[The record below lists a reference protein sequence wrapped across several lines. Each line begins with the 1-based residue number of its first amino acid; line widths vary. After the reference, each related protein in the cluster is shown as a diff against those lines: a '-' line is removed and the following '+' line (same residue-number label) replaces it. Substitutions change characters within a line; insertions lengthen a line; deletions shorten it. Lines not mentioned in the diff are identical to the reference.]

1 MSIPQ
6 KKPYVS
12 VDEYLVLE
20 RAALDKSEYYAGEI
34 FTMAGASPAHS
45 LIVTN
50 VLGELRSLLRGNPC
64 GPYDSNLRI
73 EIPFTGLYT
82 YPDASVICGALELS
96 PKGNDMVTNPTLL
109 VEVLSESTEAYDRG
123 GKFAHYRTI
132 PSFREYVL
140 VSQNEPLV
148 EAFFRRD
155 DGIWQLAP
163 VSGLDASVDLQ
174 SLGITLRLAEVYE
187 RVEFT
192 GKPPLKPT
200 GG

>member
-1 MSIPQ
+1 MAIPQ

-12 VDEYLVLE
+12 VDEYLRLE
-20 RAALDKSEYYAGEI
+20 REALDKSEYYAGEI
-34 FTMAGASPAHS
+34 FVMAGGTATHS
-45 LIVTN
+45 TIVMN
-50 VLGELRSLLRGNPC
+50 VGGELRSLLRGNRC
-64 GPYDSNLRI
+64 APYDSNLRI
-73 EIPFTGLYT
+73 EIPATGLFT
-82 YPDASVICGALELS
+82 YPDVSVICGPIESS
-96 PKGNDMVTNPTLL
+96 PLGDDMATNPTLI
-109 VEVLSESTEAYDRG
+109 VEVLSDSTEAYNRG

-148 EAFFRRD
+148 EVFFRRD

-163 VSGLDASVDLQ
+163 VSGLDAAVQLQ

-187 RVEFT
+187 RVEFPE
-192 GKPPLKPT
+192 KPPLKPS